1 MNVKFPI
8 VATTGRKKGK
18 TIPVATSTA
27 SAKPPVRRMTGMSRC
42 WRCSHVGQ
50 ETTDDVAC
58 CNLCE
63 EGDECWDFFDPVEDP
78 FNEDDPYVITNPM
91 AHY

>member
-1 MNVKFPI
+1 
-8 VATTGRKKGK
+8 
-18 TIPVATSTA
+18 
-27 SAKPPVRRMTGMSRC
+27 MSRC

-63 EGDECWDFFDPVEDP
+63 EGDECWDFFDPVDDP
-78 FNEDDPYVITNPM
+78 FNEDDPYVVTNPM
-91 AHY
+91 ANY